1 MYKNDEKS
9 PLINISLTLLPLSD
23 SKHKEGEYRFKMSRG
38 SYLRLGIKLLS
49 KHSSL
54 AAIWGTFCFS
64 NPLAIQH
71 PPIDMSSN
79 QNASASIGKLEDTR
93 NRTLNGIL
101 HVQSCFRGHKA
112 RQYLKEL
119 KRGIFTLQSYVRGE
133 KTRKEFGVLLQRHRA
148 AVVIQKQIKSKVS
161 KKRFEDIHGATVV
174 LQAVIRGWLVR
185 RSSGDIALLQFGSGK
200 GNESDEVV
208 VKSSYLAELQRRI
221 LKAEAGLREKEEEND
236 ILYQRLQQYES
247 RW

>member
-1 MYKNDEKS
+1 MSFGFFWLENGVGAS
-9 PLINISLTLLPLSD
+9 RIIGLATLNAM
-23 SKHKEGEYRFKMSRG
+23 GCG
-38 SYLRLGIKLLS
+38 VVG
-49 KHSSL
+49 L
-54 AAIWGTFCFS
+54 AICGTFCFS

-79 QNASASIGKLEDTR
+79 QNASASIGYEFLLLEHVALQDPP
-93 NRTLNGIL
+93 NVSVAIL
-101 HVQSCFRGHKA
+101 HQFDILPEICFRGHKS

-148 AVVIQKQIKSKVS
+148 AVVIQKQIKSK
-161 KKRFEDIHGATVV
+161 
-174 LQAVIRGWLVR
+174 
-185 RSSGDIALLQFGSGK
+185 

-236 ILYQRLQQYES
+236 ILHQRLQQYES